1 MSLFKTIDSIHC
13 PHCNKNLYLSVT
25 SGISNVSSKTDLDLA
40 KKKILEEV
48 EKLIFATATQK
59 QETLDMINSEGF
71 IRGLDDVDE
80 TIKQIGIDICEAK
93 SKK

>member
-1 MSLFKTIDSIHC
+1 MSLFKTIDISSC
-13 PHCNKNLYLSVT
+13 PHCHKQIYLGIT
-25 SGISNVSSKTDLDLA
+25 SGVSSISSKDDLDLA
-40 KKKILEEV
+40 KKKILETV
-48 EKLIFATATQK
+48 EKMIFATATQK

-93 SKK
+93 NKK

>member
-1 MSLFKTIDSIHC
+1 MSIFKTIDASIC
-13 PHCNKNLYLSVT
+13 PHCKKQIYISIT
-25 SGISNVSSKTDLDLA
+25 SGINNISTLDDLNKA
-40 KKKILEEV
+40 KQQILEEV

-59 QETLDMINSEGF
+59 QETLEMIKSEGF

-93 SKK
+93 NKK

>member
-1 MSLFKTIDSIHC
+1 
-13 PHCNKNLYLSVT
+13 
-25 SGISNVSSKTDLDLA
+25 
-40 KKKILEEV
+40 LEEV
-48 EKLIFATATQK
+48 EQLIFATATQK